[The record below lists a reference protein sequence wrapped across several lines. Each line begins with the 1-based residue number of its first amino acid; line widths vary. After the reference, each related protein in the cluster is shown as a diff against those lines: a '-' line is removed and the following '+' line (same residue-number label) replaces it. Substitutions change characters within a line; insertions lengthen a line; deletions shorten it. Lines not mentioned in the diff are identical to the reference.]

1 MELTVSHEPGYVLA
15 GTQGAIDDS
24 AGELFREYLHPLV
37 GQSGT
42 KLVLDLSK
50 SNFMTSPGLGQLVSL
65 VVHANTSSSQVVLA
79 ACSPF
84 LSVVFDRS
92 KLNTFF
98 TMADTVAEA
107 VRLLNVPY

>member
-1 MELTVSHEPGYVLA
+1 MELTVSHEAGYVLA
-15 GTQGAIDDS
+15 STVGPIDDS

-37 GQSGT
+37 GQRGA

-50 SNFMTSPGLGQLVSL
+50 SNYITSSGLGELMSL

-79 ACSPF
+79 AATPF

-92 KLNTFF
+92 KVNLFF
-98 TMADTVAEA
+98 TVVGTVAEA
-107 VRLLNVPY
+107 VQALEVP